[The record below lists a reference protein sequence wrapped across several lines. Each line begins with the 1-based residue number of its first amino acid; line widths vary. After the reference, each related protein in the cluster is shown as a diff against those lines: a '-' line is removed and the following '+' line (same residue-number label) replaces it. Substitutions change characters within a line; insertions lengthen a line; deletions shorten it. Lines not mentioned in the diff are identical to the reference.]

1 MCEFIK
7 TGKQILPRPKGI
19 DYDLKPKVIYRLVSK
34 SSFFDKMI
42 YLDELSEINTDAMY
56 MSDKDK
62 KLIKRVSNSFDKNI
76 TTGVLLSGL
85 KGSGKTMMARQLC
98 AACNCPIIVID
109 PDVSIKELSKFFSD
123 TTIPI
128 ALIFD
133 EFEKNEKLWNSKDLL
148 TFLDGVLKDNKKL
161 VVFTCNDDSNLN
173 ENLFDRCSRIKYF
186 KEYSDLDKET
196 VEYIVKDRLGDDKLH
211 VVSDFIITYFNVRNY
226 DNVIS
231 FVDEIKSCLD
241 VVTEETMFDL
251 IEDMNIKLK

>member
-7 TGKQILPRPKGI
+7 TGKQILPKPKGI

-42 YLDELSEINTDAMY
+42 YLDESSETKLDKMY

-62 KLIKRVSNSFDKNI
+62 KLIKRVSNSFNKNT

-98 AACNCPIIVID
+98 VACNCPIIVID
-109 PDVSIKELSKFFSD
+109 PDVTIKELSKFFFD

-133 EFEKNEKLWNSKDLL
+133 EFEQNEEGWESKDLL
-148 TFLDGVLKDNKKL
+148 TFLDGALKNNKKL
-161 VVFTCNDDSNLN
+161 VVFTCNDNSNLN
-173 ENLFDRCSRIKYF
+173 DNLFDRCGRIKYF

-196 VEYIVKDRLGDDKLH
+196 VEYIVKDRLGEDKLQ
-211 VVSDFIITYFNVRNY
+211 VVSDFIITFFNTRNY

-241 VVTEETMFDL
+241 IVTEETMLDL
-251 IEDMNIKLK
+251 IKDMNIKLK

>member
-19 DYDLKPKVIYRLVSK
+19 DYDLKPKVAYRLVSK
-34 SSFFDKMI
+34 SSFFDKII
-42 YLDELSEINTDAMY
+42 YLDELSEINTDEMY